1 LLGCFFYGVF
11 VTKMLLLSRKDM
23 PGWSLPVIGGLTFSA
38 LTGLWLTSA
47 VWFFATTGLTF

>member
-1 LLGCFFYGVF
+1 
-11 VTKMLLLSRKDM
+11 MLVLSRSGM

-47 VWFFATTGLTF
+47 VWFFTTSGITF